1 MTMTRAE
8 QKKELMEVLQDA
20 PIKMVERFKRDF
32 ERMTFQNDADFN
44 DWIDG
49 VCFDID
55 HVSGQNDRYKSMIS
69 QAMKE
74 RAKRQQQ
81 ESRNTVIYGL
91 ENVEYH
97 EQRIKGLK

>member
-1 MTMTRAE
+1 MTRAE
-8 QKKELMEVLQDA
+8 QKKELMGVLQDA
-20 PIKMVERFKRDF
+20 PIKMAERFKRDF

-55 HVSGQNDRYKSMIS
+55 HVGGQNDRYKSMIS

-74 RAKRQQQ
+74 RAKRQQEQ
-81 ESRNTVIYGL
+81 PNSVIFGL
-91 ENVEYH
+91 ENIKCYQ
-97 EQRIKGLK
+97 QRIRGLPKNK